1 MKRPLTLKYFIY
13 ECYPDCDRSYGDNR
27 MVRISHSLIC
37 FDIFV
42 VYDRAE
48 VGQVVIEK
56 LPGHR
61 S

>member
-1 MKRPLTLKYFIY
+1 
-13 ECYPDCDRSYGDNR
+13 
-27 MVRISHSLIC
+27 MVRISHSFIR
-37 FDIFV
+37 FDIFL
-42 VYDRAE
+42 VYGRAV